1 MGIKEVQHLC
11 ILNGIPEFSGKRRQT
26 SGFII
31 LSRGTLTL
39 QSENQKH
46 FHWEKNNGDKL
57 LCTLLAVMCGAK
69 VTDDTAAYA
78 LRTPSQTGDMRLA
91 KTATW

>member
-1 MGIKEVQHLC
+1 VGIKEVQHLC